1 MSVILRFQDFA
12 TAFWGPF
19 LEGLGKLLHPES
31 HSRISKLMITEPFI
45 HVFSAVIK
53 EIRETPG
60 LWSEKFSGLFEKQA
74 LGTKK

>member
-1 MSVILRFQDFA
+1 
-12 TAFWGPF
+12 
-19 LEGLGKLLHPES
+19 
-31 HSRISKLMITEPFI
+31 MITEPFI